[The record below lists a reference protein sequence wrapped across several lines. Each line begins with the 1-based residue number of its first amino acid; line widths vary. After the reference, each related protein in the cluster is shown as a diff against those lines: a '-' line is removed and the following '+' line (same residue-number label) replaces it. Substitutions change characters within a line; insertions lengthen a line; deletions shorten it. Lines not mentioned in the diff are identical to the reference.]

1 MQVWQWML
9 IYLLIIIGEWFFP
22 LIYSFLSQ
30 TLWYAIFVGMWQLV
44 KVQGCEFLPF
54 PRAFV
59 LSEYEQSQL
68 KYKLNF
74 PILFS
79 MLACCS
85 TSHLQDCYIISCILI
100 NVSCLLFA
108 LFFVSFSFNHFTSS
122 KLIKS
127 KMQGGC
133 WEWKKQGGQ

>member
-1 MQVWQWML
+1 MNVDL
-9 IYLLIIIGEWFFP
+9 FIDNYRRVIFPTYLLVSLSNLVICHFCRHVAIGE
-22 LIYSFLSQ
+22 S
-30 TLWYAIFVGMWQLV
+30 TGMWVLA
-44 KVQGCEFLPF
+44 F

-108 LFFVSFSFNHFTSS
+108 LFFVFFSFNHFTSS